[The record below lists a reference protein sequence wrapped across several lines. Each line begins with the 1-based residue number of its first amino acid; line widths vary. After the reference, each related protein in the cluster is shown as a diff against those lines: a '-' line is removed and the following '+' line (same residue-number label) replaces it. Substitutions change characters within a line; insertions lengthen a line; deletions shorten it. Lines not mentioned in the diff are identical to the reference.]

1 MCRIINLV
9 KTGDKIKELMIKNNL
24 TPTDIQEYLSLSC
37 VQSVYRWINGKS
49 LPTVDNL
56 FALSCLFNVSMDE
69 IVKSDTNKTS
79 VIIKEANIRYF
90 VSNN

>member
-9 KTGDKIKELMIKNNL
+9 KTGNKIKELMKTNNL
-24 TPTDIQEYLSLSC
+24 TPVDIQEYLSLSC

-56 FALSCLFNVSMDE
+56 FALSCLFNVTMDE
-69 IVKSDTNKTS
+69 IVQSDFCNRS
-79 VIIKEANIRYF
+79 VIIKEPVVSYF
-90 VSNN
+90 IGNN